1 MYQID
6 FNHPIHIYFI
16 GIGGISMSG
25 LATVLLERSFT
36 ISGSDWNRSA
46 LTEQLAAHGAHIN
59 YGPQKAENITPDIDL
74 VVYTAAVHADNPEY
88 AMAQKL
94 AIPTLTRAQL
104 LGQIMKNYPTPIGI
118 SGTHGK
124 TTTTSMVSE
133 ILLAADT
140 DPTLSVGGI
149 LKSIRGNIRVGRGNY
164 FVTEAC
170 EYTNSFLSF
179 FPKIAIILN
188 VEEDH
193 LDFFKDINDIRN
205 SFREFA
211 KLLSDDGALI
221 INGDIPELSS
231 ITEGLSCSVIT
242 YGDSPSYDYS
252 PCNITYN
259 QTGCAT
265 FTLKGP
271 GESNDTFTLAVPGR
285 HNVSNAMAAIALAD
299 LLSLDRKIV
308 KAALSEFKGTD
319 RRFEYKG
326 TLQGI
331 TIIDDYAHHPTEITA
346 ALNAAVN
353 YPHQKLWCVF
363 QPHTYTRTKAFLK
376 DFAKALSLADEVI
389 LAKIYPARET
399 DTLGISSKDLQG
411 EIEALGKTCHYFE
424 TFEEIEKFIL
434 SNCKDGDLLIT
445 MGAGDVVNIG
455 ENLLK

>member
-1 MYQID
+1 MYQIN

-25 LATVLLERSFT
+25 LATVLLERGFT

-46 LTEQLAAHGAHIN
+46 LTEQLKAQGAHIN
-59 YGPQKAENITPDIDL
+59 YGPQKSENITPDVDL

-94 AIPTLTRAQL
+94 EIPTLTRAQL

-149 LKSIRGNIRVGRGNY
+149 LKSIHGNIRVGRGEY

-193 LDFFKDINDIRN
+193 LDFFKDIHDIRN
-205 SFREFA
+205 SFHEFA
-211 KLLSDDGALI
+211 KLLPADGALI
-221 INGDIPELSS
+221 INGDIPELSI
-231 ITEGLSCSVIT
+231 ITENLACPVIT
-242 YGDSPSYDYS
+242 YGDNSSYDYS
-252 PCNITYN
+252 PIDISYN
-259 QTGCAT
+259 EKGCAT

-271 GESNDTFTLAVPGR
+271 GNTTDVFTLAVPGR
-285 HNVSNAMAAIALAD
+285 HNVSNAMSAIALAD
-299 LLSLDRKIV
+299 LLSLDRNIV
-308 KAALSEFKGTD
+308 KKALSEFKGTD

-326 TLQGI
+326 NLHGI
-331 TIIDDYAHHPTEITA
+331 SIIDDYAHHPTEITA
-346 ALNAAVN
+346 ALSAATN

-376 DFAKALSLADEVI
+376 EFAQALSLADEVI

-399 DTLGISSKDLQG
+399 DTLGISSQDLQK
-411 EIEALGKTCHYFE
+411 EMIALGKTCHYFE

-434 SNCKDGDLLIT
+434 SNCKEGDLLIT